1 MWDKIRWMWMVL
13 VLAGYGGIT
22 IYPAKVRTVVFWG
35 MNSAAMVVAV
45 TLVVLAK
52 TKMPWGF
59 VALIVAVVSLAFWLA
74 QNYPKHPMSLVKRR
88 GIISV
93 WEDYILM
100 LDCVIQLVGILLLDW
115 VF

>member
-1 MWDKIRWMWMVL
+1 MWEKIQL
-13 VLAGYGGIT
+13 VWVAIILISYKEIT
-22 IYPAKVRTVVFWG
+22 IYPAKVRTVIFWV
-35 MNSAAMVVAV
+35 MNSAAMIVAV

-52 TKMPWGF
+52 NKMPWGG
-59 VALIVAVVSLAFWLA
+59 VALIIAVASLGFWLA
-74 QNYPKHPMSLVKRR
+74 ENYPKHPMALVQRR

-100 LDCVIQLVGILLLDW
+100 LDCVILLAGFFVSYT